1 MSSVPA
7 YRRRSQKPV
16 SHELGDHRRARS
28 DVELGE
34 HPPDVRRDGPGA
46 DVEHHSDSPVGVSV
60 GDQPCDLELA
70 WAESH
75 VREVTGAVVVTH
87 ELVARSLDDH
97 LEYDLAARHG
107 GFARSSGS

>member
-7 YRRRSQKPV
+7 YWRRSQKPICD
-16 SHELGDHRRARS
+16 ELGDHRRARS

-34 HPPDVRRDGPGA
+34 HPPDVRRDRPGA
-46 DVEHHSDSPVGVSV
+46 DVEHDSDCPVRVSV
-60 GDQPCDLELA
+60 GDEPRDLELA

-75 VREVTGAVVVTH
+75 VREVTAAVAVTH
-87 ELVARSLDDH
+87 ELVARSVDDH